1 VTVVGVP
8 HMLASAQPQ
17 ILTTLLVALLVA
29 LTFASVPSHVFDPV
43 SLLLIKAVE
52 IPVGIVAAK
61 LAGGLISDLVLHTLL
76 NDSLSCYEE
85 FVCGKDCAEGFV
97 AVESGTRGYDMCWQ
111 RCCPKL
117 PSSCYMSDKHDAACY
132 AGYLAVE
139 DWRTGRTCC
148 PAERQRC
155 FTSSRCFQGCPADFI
170 QVEEKLLKPC
180 DDLCCPEDTC
190 FVGTECF
197 FECPANYTLIP
208 FNRTALTSTE
218 RAGLVLGDP
227 LSCFDLCCPTAHT
240 QSGLLEQVL
249 HAKTTANIADSV
261 ASQASVA
268 AKAAVHDVAEAT
280 AAAVESSIHT
290 AIDAVAAG

>member
-1 VTVVGVP
+1 MTVVGVP

-97 AVESGTRGYDMCWQ
+97 AVESGTRGYDICWQ
-111 RCCPKL
+111 RCCPEL

-155 FTSSRCFQGCPADFI
+155 FTSSRCFQGCPADFVRHFHSPLPQPASIGRRFHIRFPRPQPCPSSSLPQLHSAMLLPQI

-208 FNRTALTSTE
+208 FNRMPSTAPPATLALPSSHLTMAPFHPHRYRTH
-218 RAGLVLGDP
+218 L
-227 LSCFDLCCPTAHT
+227 
-240 QSGLLEQVL
+240 
-249 HAKTTANIADSV
+249 N
-261 ASQASVA
+261 
-268 AKAAVHDVAEAT
+268 
-280 AAAVESSIHT
+280 
-290 AIDAVAAG
+290 